1 MNAPHHHRPRLRDLI
16 LPYWTSRESW
26 RGWILLAI
34 RLTLMFTSIYLAVW
48 SNQLQG
54 QVVDALVK
62 RQWDDIW
69 HSLGLSWIAGMLTML
84 LAMVLL
90 FAITQL
96 QQYEW
101 RTAMTR
107 WLLRA
112 WTRRRAYYAIERDGR
127 LDNADQRISQDVAR
141 FIELTLQLF
150 LDPIHVLVSAISFT
164 VVLWNL
170 SGTLHFTLW
179 GIDFAIPGYMVY
191 LVYAY
196 SAGML
201 LVSHLT
207 GRPLIHLFNLR
218 QTVEANFRY
227 RGMQLRENA
236 EQIAFYDG
244 GAQEHK
250 RLDDAFEQ
258 VRANWRDIIARNA
271 KLMLARETY
280 SNTFSSHLLP
290 TAAAMPRYLS
300 GAITMGD
307 VTRVGGAFSA
317 VSSSLAF
324 FSQAYVTFTEWWAL
338 GNRLRDLLGALQ
350 DVHAQPA
357 GIHVSQTPESAI
369 ATHGLALHRPDGAP
383 LTTIPAL
390 RMRRGERWLLRGAS
404 GAGKSTLLRA
414 VAGIWPYGEG
424 EIDKPRDGRLMFLPQ
439 RSYIPQGTLK
449 AALCYPG
456 QPEDFDDGRVQ
467 DVLHEVRLSTLA
479 GRLHDSDRWQQ
490 TLSGGEQQRLAI
502 CRALLHRPDYLFLDE
517 ATSALDPDT
526 ERALYQALVHALPD
540 STLISVAH
548 RESLAAYHD
557 HVLDMT
563 PQRSQGGGEDGHT
576 HDGDGHGFSPPP
588 VPA

>member
-1 MNAPHHHRPRLRDLI
+1 MTIHHHRPRLRDLI

-26 RGWILLAI
+26 RGWILLAVKLI
-34 RLTLMFTSIYLAVW
+34 LTFTSVYVAVW
-48 SNQLQG
+48 ANQLSG

-62 RQWDDIW
+62 REWEGIW
-69 HSLGLSWIAGMLTML
+69 RSLGLSWIAGMLTML
-84 LAMVLL
+84 VTMVLL
-90 FAITQL
+90 FVVGEL
-96 QQYEW
+96 LQYEW

-107 WLLRA
+107 RYLAA
-112 WTRRRAYYAIERDGR
+112 WTERRTYYAIERDGR
-127 LDNADQRISQDVAR
+127 LDNADQRISQDVPR
-141 FIELTLQLF
+141 FIELTLLLF
-150 LDPIHVLVSAISFT
+150 LNPIHVVVTAASFT
-164 VVLWNL
+164 VILWNL

-196 SAGML
+196 SAGAL
-201 LVSHLT
+201 LVSHFT
-207 GRPLIHLFNLR
+207 GRPLIYLFNLR

-250 RLDDAFEQ
+250 RLDDSFEE
-258 VRANWRDIIARNA
+258 VRANWRDIIVRNV

-280 SNTFSSHLLP
+280 THTFSSQLLP
-290 TAAAMPRYLS
+290 TAAALPRYLS
-300 GAITMGD
+300 GAITIGD
-307 VTRVGGAFSA
+307 VTRVGGAFSG

-324 FSQAYVTFTEWWAL
+324 FSQAYVNFTEWWAL
-338 GNRLRDLLGALQ
+338 GNRLRDLL
-350 DVHAQPA
+350 
-357 GIHVSQTPESAI
+357 SAI
-369 ATHGLALHRPDGAP
+369 QEVNERPSGIQVTKAADSAIGAQDLSLAKPDGTP
-383 LTTIPAL
+383 LSSIPAL
-390 RMRRGERWLLRGAS
+390 RMRRGERWLVRGTS

-414 VAGIWPYGEG
+414 VAGIWPYGKGDIQQPEG
-424 EIDKPRDGRLMFLPQ
+424 GRLMFLPQ

-456 QPEDFDDGRVQ
+456 QPEDFDDGRVRE
-467 DVLHEVRLSTLA
+467 VLHEVRLPALA
-479 GRLHDSDRWQQ
+479 DRLYDSDRWQQ
-490 TLSGGEQQRLAI
+490 KLSGGEQQRLAI

-526 ERALYQALVHALPD
+526 EKALYQALLHALPN

-548 RESLAAYHD
+548 RESLASYHD
-557 HVLDMT
+557 HVLDLT
-563 PQRSQGGGEDGHT
+563 PQRREGAVQDGHK
-576 HDGDGHGFSPPP
+576 GDGNGSGPSP

>member
-1 MNAPHHHRPRLRDLI
+1 MNTHHRRPRLRDLI

-34 RLTLMFTSIYLAVW
+34 KLALMFTSVYVAIW

-62 RQWDDIW
+62 REWDGIW
-69 HSLGLSWIAGMLTML
+69 RSLGLSWIAGMLTML
-84 LAMVLL
+84 VTMVFLFVVTELL
-90 FAITQL
+90 
-96 QQYEW
+96 QYEW

-107 WLLRA
+107 RYLAA
-112 WTRRRAYYAIERDGR
+112 WTERRTYYAIERDGR
-127 LDNADQRISQDVAR
+127 LDNADQRISQDVPR
-141 FIELTLQLF
+141 FIELTLFLF
-150 LDPIHVLVSAISFT
+150 LNPIHIVVSAISFT
-164 VVLWNL
+164 IVLWNL
-170 SGTLHFTLW
+170 SGTLQFTLW
-179 GIDFAIPGYMVY
+179 GIDFSIPGYMVY

-196 SAGML
+196 SAGAL

-250 RLDDAFEQ
+250 RLDDSFEE
-258 VRANWRDIIARNA
+258 VRANWRDIIVRNA
-271 KLMLARETY
+271 KLILARETY
-280 SNTFSSHLLP
+280 THTFSSQLLP
-290 TAAAMPRYLS
+290 TAAALPRYLS

-307 VTRVGGAFSA
+307 VTRVGGAFTA
-317 VSSSLAF
+317 VSSSLVF
-324 FSQAYVTFTEWWAL
+324 FSLAYVNFTEWCAL
-338 GNRLRDLLGALQ
+338 GNRLRDLQGALDEVKQ
-350 DVHAQPA
+350 RPA
-357 GIHVSQTPESAI
+357 GIHVVRTPEPAI
-369 ATHGLALHRPDGAP
+369 EAHGLALQKPDGQP
-383 LTTIPAL
+383 LATIPAVH
-390 RMRRGERWLLRGAS
+390 MRKGERWLVRGAS

-424 EIDKPRDGRLMFLPQ
+424 EIGQPQVGHLMFLPQ

-456 QPEDFDDGRVQ
+456 QPEDFDDGRVCE
-467 DVLHEVRLSTLA
+467 VLHAVRLPALA
-479 GRLHDSDRWQQ
+479 DRLHDSDRWQQ
-490 TLSGGEQQRLAI
+490 KLSGGEQQRLAI

-526 ERALYQALVHALPD
+526 EKALYQALLHALPN

-548 RESLAAYHD
+548 RESLASCHD
-557 HVLDMT
+557 HVLDLT
-563 PQRSQGGGEDGHT
+563 PQRSEGAGQDGNE
-576 HDGDGHGFSPPP
+576 GIGSGSGPSPL
-588 VPA
+588 PA

>member
-1 MNAPHHHRPRLRDLI
+1 MTIHHHRPRLRDLI

-34 RLTLMFTSIYLAVW
+34 KLTLMFTSVYVAIW

-62 RQWDDIW
+62 REWDGIW
-69 HSLGLSWIAGMLTML
+69 RSLGLSWIAGMLAML
-84 LAMVLL
+84 VSMVLL
-90 FAITQL
+90 FVVTEL
-96 QQYEW
+96 LQYEW

-107 WLLRA
+107 RYLAA
-112 WTRRRAYYAIERDGR
+112 WTERRAYYAIERDGR
-127 LDNADQRISQDVAR
+127 LDNADQRISQDIPR
-141 FIELTLQLF
+141 FIELTLFLF
-150 LDPIHVLVSAISFT
+150 LNPVHVVVSAVSFT

-170 SGTLHFTLW
+170 SGTLQFTLW
-179 GIDFAIPGYMVY
+179 GIDFSIPGYMVY

-196 SAGML
+196 SAGAL

-250 RLDDAFEQ
+250 RLNDSFEE
-258 VRANWRDIIARNA
+258 VRANWRDIIVRNV
-271 KLMLARETY
+271 KLILARETY
-280 SNTFSSHLLP
+280 THTFSSHLLP
-290 TAAAMPRYLS
+290 TAAALPRYLS

-307 VTRVGGAFSA
+307 VTRVGGAFTA
-317 VSSSLAF
+317 VSSSLVF
-324 FSQAYVTFTEWWAL
+324 FSLAYANFTEWWAL
-338 GNRLRDLLGALQ
+338 GNRLRDLQGTLEEVKQ
-350 DVHAQPA
+350 RPA
-357 GIHVSQTPESAI
+357 GIHVARTPKPAI
-369 ATHGLALHRPDGAP
+369 EAHGLALKKPDGKP
-383 LTTIPAL
+383 LATIPAVH
-390 RMRRGERWLLRGAS
+390 MRKGERWLVRGAS

-424 EIDKPRDGRLMFLPQ
+424 EIGQPRDGRLMFLPQ

-456 QPEDFDDGRVQ
+456 QPEDFDDERVRQ
-467 DVLHEVRLSTLA
+467 VLHEVRLPALA
-479 GRLHDSDRWQQ
+479 DRLHESDRWQQ
-490 TLSGGEQQRLAI
+490 KLSGGEQQRLAI
-502 CRALLHRPDYLFLDE
+502 CRALLHQPDYLFLDE

-526 ERALYQALVHALPD
+526 EKGLYQALLHTLPD

-548 RESLAAYHD
+548 RESLASYHD
-557 HVLDMT
+557 HLLDLT
-563 PQRSQGGGEDGHT
+563 PRSRESGSQDGDRV
-576 HDGDGHGFSPPP
+576 DGDGAGAEPPP
-588 VPA
+588 KPA

>member
-1 MNAPHHHRPRLRDLI
+1 MNAHRPRPRLRDLI

-34 RLTLMFTSIYLAVW
+34 KLTLMFTSIYLAVW

-62 RQWDDIW
+62 REWDGIW
-69 HSLGLSWIAGMLTML
+69 HSLGLSWVAGMFTML
-84 LAMVLL
+84 VSMVLL
-90 FAITQL
+90 FVVQEL
-96 QQYEW
+96 LQYEW

-107 WLLRA
+107 QYLAA
-112 WTRRRAYYAIERDGR
+112 WTQRRTYYAIERDGR
-127 LDNADQRISQDVAR
+127 LSNTDQRISQDVPR
-141 FIELTLQLF
+141 FIELTLFLF
-150 LDPIHVLVSAISFT
+150 LNPIHVLVSAISFT

-170 SGTLHFTLW
+170 SGTLQFTLW
-179 GIDFAIPGYMVY
+179 GIDFSIPGYMVW

-196 SAGML
+196 SAGAL

-244 GAQEHK
+244 GAQEHR
-250 RLDDAFEQ
+250 RLDDSFEE
-258 VRANWRDIIARNA
+258 VRANWRDIIVRNA

-280 SNTFSSHLLP
+280 THTFPTQLLP
-290 TAAAMPRYLS
+290 TAAALPRYLS

-307 VTRVGGAFSA
+307 VTRVGGAFTA
-317 VSSSLAF
+317 VSSSLVF
-324 FSQAYVTFTEWWAL
+324 FSLAYVNFTEWWAL
-338 GNRLRDLLGALQ
+338 GNRLRDLLGAL
-350 DVHAQPA
+350 DEVDEQPA
-357 GIHVSQTPESAI
+357 GIHVSRTPEPAI
-369 ATHGLALHRPDGAP
+369 EAHGLALRKPDGAP
-383 LTTIPAL
+383 LATIPPVH
-390 RMRRGERWLLRGAS
+390 MRRGERWLVRGAS

-424 EIDKPRDGRLMFLPQ
+424 EIGQPGDGRMMFLPQ

-456 QPEDFDDGRVQ
+456 QPEDFDDGRVRE
-467 DVLHEVRLSTLA
+467 VLREVRLPALA
-479 GRLHDSDRWQQ
+479 ERLHDSDRWQQ
-490 TLSGGEQQRLAI
+490 KLSGGEQQRLAI

-557 HVLDMT
+557 HVLHLT
-563 PQRSQGGGEDGHT
+563 P
-576 HDGDGHGFSPPP
+576 HDGKGTGQGSGTDDSNRNGDGPSP
-588 VPA
+588 ALA